1 METVAFQSQPQTL
14 SKSDLQISRR
24 VCRILLV
31 DDHVDTCEALKRLLT
46 MQGHTVKVRHDI
58 RSALETAQNDQ
69 FDLLISDLG
78 LPDGSGVELMR
89 RLRSNSSIRGIA
101 ISGFGAMADREKSFD
116 AGFSEHLVKPVN
128 AERLEAAIQTA
139 IVAGQS

>member
-1 METVAFQSQPQTL
+1 
-14 SKSDLQISRR
+14 
-24 VCRILLV
+24 
-31 DDHVDTCEALKRLLT
+31 